1 MNPTGKKL
9 ISLFL
14 VFSLIEI
21 SCTTITLPTKERRFK
36 ERDTKRGAE
45 FIIQKKDGQQIKGE
59 LIAVKP
65 NSLLLLNTEG
75 KDVSI
80 NIEDIK
86 IIKVVEKPK
95 VTRYLLMGAI
105 WGPVGYS
112 IFLLC
117 LYPIFAGGYEGEG
130 LTLSEYYKNALPG
143 ILLSPL
149 VMAATLAVFRPKF
162 IRKFKI
168 ERMTATQ
175 IQETLD
181 YLRKKARV
189 RTFK

>member
-9 ISLFL
+9 ISVFL
-14 VFSLIEI
+14 VFSLLEI

-65 NSLLLLNTEG
+65 NSLLLLNTYG
-75 KDVSI
+75 KDESVD
-80 NIEDIK
+80 IEDIK
-86 IIKVVEKPK
+86 IIIVKEKLK
-95 VTRYLLMGAI
+95 VTRYLLRGAI

-117 LYPIFAGGYEGEG
+117 LYPIYGGYGGERIK
-130 LTLSEYYKNALPG
+130 LSEYYKNALPG

-149 VMAATLAVFRPKF
+149 IMAATLAVFRPKF

-168 ERMTATQ
+168 EGMTDSE
-175 IQETLD
+175 ISDVLD
-181 YLRKKARV
+181 YLRKKARI
-189 RTFK
+189 RDYK